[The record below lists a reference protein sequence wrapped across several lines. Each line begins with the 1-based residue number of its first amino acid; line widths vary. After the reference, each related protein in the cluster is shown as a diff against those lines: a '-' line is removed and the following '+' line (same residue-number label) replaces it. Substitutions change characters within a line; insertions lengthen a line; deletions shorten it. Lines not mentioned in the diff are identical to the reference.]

1 MTSHARYGFRCGVVS
16 IGIFSVAGCNQ
27 LIGFKDVS
35 VQGDAAIQAAKDAS
49 IDTVAQDAMKDGPP
63 PKLFVFMTDQTSDGG
78 FGAAGARNAADQRCT
93 AKYNLAF
100 TSLGC
105 TEIHAVIQIDDTA
118 DSLAR
123 MKLNFPTVPL
133 TTEVKRA
140 TDMTPVIGTWDALI
154 DPNTTLLSP
163 ISAGTPPQLFWSGRA
178 GASGTNLQCA
188 NWTSADNAQ
197 FGTAGDATKTSQWT
211 VQKNSRCDDIDEHL
225 VCACW

>member
-1 MTSHARYGFRCGVVS
+1 VVS
-16 IGIFSVAGCNQ
+16 IGIVSVAGCNQ
-27 LIGFKDVS
+27 LIGFKDVRIE
-35 VQGDAAIQAAKDAS
+35 GDAMPQAPQDAPT
-49 IDTVAQDAMKDGPP
+49 DTVAHDAMTDGPP
-63 PKLFVFMTDQTSDGG
+63 PKLFVFMTDQTSNGA

-105 TEIHAVIQIDDTA
+105 TEIHAVIQIDDTN

-140 TDMTPVIGTWDALI
+140 TDMTPVIGTWDGLI
-154 DPNTTLLSP
+154 NPNTTLLSP
-163 ISAGTPPQLFWSGRA
+163 ISAGTPPQRFWSGRA
-178 GASGTNLQCA
+178 AGTNLQCM
-188 NWTSADNAQ
+188 NWTSASNAL
-197 FGTAGDATKTSQWT
+197 FGTTGDATKTSDWT
-211 VQKNSRCDDIDEHL
+211 VQANIRCDDIDEHL

>member
-1 MTSHARYGFRCGVVS
+1 VVS
-16 IGIFSVAGCNQ
+16 IGIVSVAGCNQ
-27 LIGFKDVS
+27 LIGFKEVS
-35 VQGDAAIQAAKDAS
+35 VERDAMTQTAHDAPT
-49 IDTVAQDAMKDGPP
+49 DTMAHDAMPDAMHDAMKDGPP
-63 PKLFVFMTDQTSDGG
+63 PKLFVFMTDQSSNGG
-78 FGAAGARNAADQRCT
+78 FGAGGARSAADQRCT

-123 MKLNFPTVPL
+123 MKVNFPTVPL

-140 TDMTPVIGTWDALI
+140 TDMTPVVGTWDGLI

-163 ISAGTPPQLFWSGRA
+163 ISTGTPPQRFWSGRA
-178 GASGTNLQCA
+178 RGTNLQCT
-188 NWTSADNAQ
+188 NWTSAENQ
-197 FGTAGDATKTSQWT
+197 LFGTAGDATKTFEWT
-211 VQKNSRCDDIDEHL
+211 VQANLRCDDIDQHL